1 MIFVKPAVRK
11 SLLAKMLGEILDT
24 RVMVKHAMKDAD
36 KGLKSML
43 NARQLALKLMANVT
57 YGYTSATYSGRM
69 PCIEIADS
77 IVQTGRETLE
87 KAQELIHSR
96 EEWGA
101 TVVYGDTDSLFVS
114 LPGRTK
120 DDAFRIGYEIAEAVT
135 SLNPKPVKLKF
146 EKVYMGCVLMAKKRY
161 VGFKYES
168 PEETEPVFDAKG
180 IETIRRDGFPA
191 QAKMEEVCLK
201 MLFRTNDL
209 SQIKAFCREEWAK
222 ILQGRA
228 SIQDFIVAK
237 EVRLGTYSETG
248 VPPPGAAVAYRR
260 ILKDP
265 RDEPQYAER
274 VPYVIS
280 NAEGRRLI
288 DRARTPQEMLASRSL
303 SIDAEYYIRNLL
315 IPPLARIFNLVG
327 ADVEAWFDTMP
338 RTKRAR
344 TYGSGR
350 VKIDA
355 HFRSSHCVVCGVESN
370 AQLCPDCLAAPDV
383 TAYSLLSDE
392 RRVQRRVRDLQTL
405 CADCAGTPCAE
416 KILCD
421 SIDCP
426 VTYARTAAERD
437 AADAASARTLLK
449 ELEW

>member
-24 RVMVKHAMKDAD
+24 RVMVKNAMKGAD
-36 KGLKSML
+36 KSLKQML

-69 PCIEIADS
+69 PCIEVADS

-96 EEWGA
+96 ADWGA

-114 LPGRTK
+114 LPGRSK
-120 DDAFRIGYEIAEAVT
+120 DEAFKIGHDIADTVT
-135 SLNPKPVKLKF
+135 SMNPKPVKLKF

-168 PEETEPVFDAKG
+168 PDETEPVFDAKG

-191 QAKMEEVCLK
+191 QGKMEEVCLK

-209 SQIKAFCREEWAK
+209 SQVKAFCRDEWAK
-222 ILQGRA
+222 ILQGRV

-237 EVRLGTYSETG
+237 EVRLGTYSEKG

-274 VPYVIS
+274 VPYIIS
-280 NAEGRRLI
+280 NTEGRRLI
-288 DRARTPQEMLASRSL
+288 DRARTPQEMLANRSL
-303 SIDAEYYIRNLL
+303 GIDAEYYIRNLL

-327 ADVEAWFDTMP
+327 ADVEAWYNTMP
-338 RTKRAR
+338 RTKRAKS
-344 TYGSGR
+344 YGAGR
-350 VKIDA
+350 VRIDA
-355 HFRSSHCVVCGVESN
+355 HFRSSHCTVCGAESN
-370 AQLCPDCLAAPDV
+370 AQLCADCLSSPDI
-383 TAYSLLSDE
+383 TAYSLLSRE
-392 RRVQRRVRDLQTL
+392 SRIQQRVRDLHTI
-405 CADCAGTPCAE
+405 CSSCSGTPCAE

-437 AADAASARTLLK
+437 AADASSARKLLK

>member
-1 MIFVKPAVRK
+1 
-11 SLLAKMLGEILDT
+11 
-24 RVMVKHAMKDAD
+24 
-36 KGLKSML
+36 
-43 NARQLALKLMANVT
+43 MANVT

-96 EEWGA
+96 ADWAA

-114 LPGRTK
+114 LPGRSK
-120 DDAFRIGYEIAEAVT
+120 DEAFKIGHDIADSVT
-135 SLNPKPVKLKF
+135 ALNPKPVKLKF
-146 EKVYMGCVLMAKKRY
+146 EKVYMGCLLMAKKRY
-161 VGFKYES
+161 VGFKYEH
-168 PEETEPVFDAKG
+168 PDEVEPVFDAKG

-191 QAKMEEVCLK
+191 QQKIEEVCLK
-201 MLFRTNDL
+201 MLFRGNDL
-209 SQIKAFCREEWAK
+209 SEVKAFCRAEWTK
-222 ILQGRA
+222 ILNGRV

-237 EVRLGTYSETG
+237 EVRLGTYSDKG

-288 DRARTPQEMLASRSL
+288 DRARMPEEMLANRAL

-327 ADVEAWFDTMP
+327 GDVEQWYDSMP
-338 RTKRAR
+338 RTKRSR
-344 TYGSGR
+344 TYGAGGAGGAGASAKGAKR
-350 VKIDA
+350 ATRIDA
-355 HFRSSHCVVCGVESN
+355 HFRSSACAVCRAESETDIC
-370 AQLCPDCLAAPDV
+370 AECLATPDV
-383 TAYSLLSDE
+383 AAHALLAHE
-392 RRVQRRVRDLQTL
+392 NAMHARVRDIHRI
-405 CADCAGTPCAE
+405 CASCAGTPVAE
-416 KILCD
+416 PVLCN
-421 SIDCP
+421 SVDCP
-426 VTYARTAAERD
+426 VMYARVAGERD
-437 AADAASARTLLK
+437 AEDAAGSHRLLAQ
-449 ELEW
+449 LEW